1 MKRSQ
6 TDGVTIGWIGSYRVT
21 IYMRRTFL
29 ERAYFQI
36 SYKTLTRRIWLLT
49 LLFGLAGCGHIL
61 PGQPP
66 ASTPVTTAPTVP
78 PALVVAPPKPAPRP
92 PRIGLALG
100 GGAARGFAHIGVLQ
114 VLEEN
119 GIKPDVVV
127 GTSAGSVV
135 AALYA
140 AGKSPTELGRMAM
153 TLDESTITDWVFP
166 GRSLLKGEALARFV
180 RAQTGGRPIEALRPP
195 LGVVAT
201 DLKTGQPILF
211 RRGDVGM
218 AVRASSAVP
227 AVFSPVTIGGR
238 EYIDGGAVSPV
249 PVRYARQ
256 MGADV
261 IIAVDISAIPEG
273 QATKGAVD
281 ILLQTFN
288 IMGHAISQWE
298 MAEADVVMRPKLEGV
313 GSTDFGA
320 RRLSIMAGREAA
332 LTMLPKL
339 RERIQAK
346 TH

>member
-1 MKRSQ
+1 
-6 TDGVTIGWIGSYRVT
+6 
-21 IYMRRTFL
+21 MRRTFSNV
-29 ERAYFQI
+29 AYI
-36 SYKTLTRRIWLLT
+36 LNAYKRRLALTFGAGVLL
-49 LLFGLAGCGHIL
+49 GLAGCAQIL
-61 PGQPP
+61 PGAPP
-66 ASTPVTTAPTVP
+66 APSTTPATSAPVAVTPRPAPK
-78 PALVVAPPKPAPRP
+78 PPK
-92 PRIGLALG
+92 IGLALG

-119 GIKPDVVV
+119 GIKPDVIV
-127 GTSAGSVV
+127 GTSAGGVV

-140 AGKSPTELGRMAM
+140 SGKTPTQLGQMAM

-180 RAQTGGRPIEALRPP
+180 RDSTGNKPIEAMRMP
-195 LGVVAT
+195 LGIVAT
-201 DLKTGQPILF
+201 DLQSGQPILF

-227 AVFSPVTIGGR
+227 AVFSPVKIGGR

-249 PVRYARQ
+249 PVRYTRQ
-256 MGADV
+256 LGADV

-273 QATKGAVD
+273 QPTKGAVD

-298 MAEADVVMRPKLEGV
+298 MAEADVVMRPKLQGV
-313 GSTDFGA
+313 GSADFGA

-332 LTMLPKL
+332 LTMLPQL
-339 RERIQAK
+339 RERIRAK
-346 TH
+346 TQ

>member
-1 MKRSQ
+1 
-6 TDGVTIGWIGSYRVT
+6 
-21 IYMRRTFL
+21 MRRTFL
-29 ERAYFQI
+29 KVTYFKNA
-36 SYKTLTRRIWLLT
+36 YKTLWPKIVGLGLLS
-49 LLFGLAGCGHIL
+49 LLSACGHLL
-61 PGQPP
+61 PGQAP
-66 ASTPVTTAPTVP
+66 APVPTPVVP
-78 PALVVAPPKPAPRP
+78 VVQPKPAPKP

-119 GIKPDVVV
+119 GIKPDVIV

-140 AGKSPTELGRMAM
+140 SGKTPAELGNMAM
-153 TLDESTITDWVFP
+153 TLDESVITDWVFP
-166 GRSLLKGEALARFV
+166 GRSLLKGEALARFM
-180 RAQTGGRPIEALRPP
+180 RSSTGGRAIETMRPP
-195 LGVVAT
+195 LGIVAT
-201 DLKTGQPILF
+201 DLQSGQPILF
-211 RRGDVGM
+211 RRGDVGA

-227 AVFSPVTIGGR
+227 AVFAPVKIGGR

-273 QATKGAVD
+273 QSTKGAVD
-281 ILLQTFN
+281 ILLQTFS

-298 MAEADVVMRPKLEGV
+298 MAEADVVMRPKLQGV
-313 GSTDFGA
+313 GSADFGA

-332 LTMLPKL
+332 LTMLPRL

-346 TH
+346 TQ